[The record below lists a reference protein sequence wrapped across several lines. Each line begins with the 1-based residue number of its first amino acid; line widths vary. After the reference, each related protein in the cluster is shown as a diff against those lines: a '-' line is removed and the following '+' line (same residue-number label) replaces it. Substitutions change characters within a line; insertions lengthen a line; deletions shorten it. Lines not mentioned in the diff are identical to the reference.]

1 MRESRSLLADNIPC
15 MLQLLAMIAA
25 MAVLPQHN
33 CQHDAHTA
41 IKIQAIDAR
50 SGQLVSISIC
60 QILDMAWGDC
70 RYSIFHWESV

>member
-1 MRESRSLLADNIPC
+1 MRESRSSLADNILC

-50 SGQLVSISIC
+50 CGQLVSISLC
-60 QILDMAWGDC
+60 QIPGMARGDC
-70 RYSIFHWESV
+70 CYSIFLWESV

>member
-1 MRESRSLLADNIPC
+1 MRESRSLLAIADNILC

-50 SGQLVSISIC
+50 CGLHI
-60 QILDMAWGDC
+60 DMSDT
-70 RYSIFHWESV
+70 